1 MKRLIVSIILSACGL
16 ILPSVAA
23 AQEHEEA
30 YAKEVYTG
38 TIVNVSG
45 RMATVGFTLH
55 LTGRTSDEEARN
67 YLAILGDEGQDGL
80 MKAIRNNNLGYIAA
94 TGQTRRDLLI
104 VREAV
109 VDGKRRVIAAFERWQ
124 GFYELRSGSRSLDYA
139 FSIIEIYFDEKG
151 KGTGTFIGLAQ
162 VKLERDKKTGQ
173 TRLELE
179 NFGSFPAKIMGVMRR
194 K

>member
-1 MKRLIVSIILSACGL
+1 MKRIIVSIILSACGL

-124 GFYELRSGSRSLDYA
+124 GFFELRSGSRSLTTPSRSSR
-139 FSIIEIYFDEKG
+139 SI
-151 KGTGTFIGLAQ
+151 
-162 VKLERDKKTGQ
+162 
-173 TRLELE
+173 
-179 NFGSFPAKIMGVMRR
+179 SMRR
-194 K
+194 GRDRGPSSGWPRSSLSGIRRPGRRGWSWKTSGASRPRSLA